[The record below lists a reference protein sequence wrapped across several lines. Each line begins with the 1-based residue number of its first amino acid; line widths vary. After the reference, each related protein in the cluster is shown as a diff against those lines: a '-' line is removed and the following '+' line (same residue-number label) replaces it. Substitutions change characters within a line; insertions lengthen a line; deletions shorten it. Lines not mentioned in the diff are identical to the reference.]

1 MKIIVNGALGHM
13 GEILIKKIEES
24 RDIQVLALVDEGSRS
39 SYSSEK
45 NLYEKLSFIPDD
57 LIESSKEDELCIID
71 FSNAAATEELTA
83 YAVSK
88 AIPLLIATTGQNDL
102 QKEMIKEASNHIPVF
117 YSGNMSIGI
126 ALMVDLVRQT
136 VSIFGDSDVEII
148 ETHHTRKVDAPS
160 GTALILAEAAKDAR
174 SELTVNMGR
183 NGMCKRDK
191 NEIGISSVRRG
202 NIVGIHEVIISTESE
217 SITLKHEAHDRGLF
231 ADGALTASRFLIEQE
246 PGLYDMKSIFD
257 N

>member
-1 MKIIVNGALGHM
+1 
-13 GEILIKKIEES
+13 
-24 RDIQVLALVDEGSRS
+24 
-39 SYSSEK
+39 
-45 NLYEKLSFIPDD
+45 
-57 LIESSKEDELCIID
+57 
-71 FSNAAATEELTA
+71 
-83 YAVSK
+83 
-88 AIPLLIATTGQNDL
+88 
-102 QKEMIKEASNHIPVF
+102 MIKEASNHIPVF

-126 ALMVDLVRQT
+126 ALMADLVRQT

-231 ADGALTASRFLIEQE
+231 ADGALTAARFLIEQE

-257 N
+257 S